1 MASRYEVLLRRPG
14 GINKTVIIDDCIS
27 EQEARDTAE
36 AMYGMEA
43 LRVIWKGSSSSYT
56 SSSTSSVGSNWSTST
71 DNDSSGAGILGLLAL
86 AIVGGLVML
95 VIQFWWIFVI
105 IGVVLGGLIAL
116 GWNDSE

>member
-1 MASRYEVLLRRPG
+1 MASRYEVLLRRSG
-14 GINKTVIIDDCIS
+14 GINKTVIIDDCMS

-56 SSSTSSVGSNWSTST
+56 SSSTSSSGSNWSTST
-71 DNDSSGAGILGLLAL
+71 DSDSSGAGILGLLGLAL
-86 AIVGGLVML
+86 IGGLVML
-95 VIQFWWIFVI
+95 VVQFWWVFLI